1 MTNFYVASFD
11 DKRVA
16 YASDF
21 LQEFGYKAVD
31 NLSKADFV
39 LTGVNPPSLDAY
51 RDFHICAGNVSCD
64 NVFDYTK
71 NERFAA
77 ENAFYT
83 AEAAVCIAC
92 QNSDLSLVNS
102 NVLIL
107 GYGRI
112 AKALHRFL
120 TPYTSHITVC
130 ARNGV
135 QRTTA
140 EMNGA
145 LAVTLDELTQQNDFD
160 FVFNTVPH
168 PIINERELRSFKKD
182 VLLVDLASFPGGID
196 VHFAESLGLNLIVA
210 RGLPAKYSPKSAGKT
225 VAKAVI
231 EHMGVKL

>member
-16 YASDF
+16 YASDY
-21 LQEFGYKAVD
+21 LQEFGYKAVN

-51 RDFHICAGNVSCD
+51 RDFHICAGNVLDD

-71 NERFAA
+71 NECFAA
-77 ENAFYT
+77 ENAYYT
-83 AEAAVCIAC
+83 AESAVCIAC

-140 EMNGA
+140 VMNGA
-145 LAVTLDELTQQNDFD
+145 SAITLDELTEQNNFD
-160 FVFNTVPH
+160 FVFNTIPH
-168 PIINERELRSFKKD
+168 PIINERELRLFKKD
-182 VLLVDLASFPGGID
+182 TLLVDLASFPGGID

-231 EHMGVKL
+231 EHMGVRL